1 MSILSKDW
9 RYIVVPAGTGSTLS
23 SQGAVSVVEY
33 PAGEYVGSA
42 LPVIQ
47 NYPAEPTTTLAID
60 IRVATAV
67 EVSFLEDS
75 LFGWAAEPMKTTLF
89 TQKLYQDWGKPLYVW
104 PDGNYITSWY
114 GVSGLGFYVF
124 VGHDSTNYPTQEVLI

>member
-9 RYIVVPAGTGSTLS
+9 RYIVVQAGTGSTIS
-23 SQGAVSVVEY
+23 SEGSVSVVEY
-33 PAGEYVGSA
+33 PVGEYVGDA

-47 NYPAEPTTTLAID
+47 TYPTESTTTLAID
-60 IRVATAV
+60 IRVATAS
-67 EVSFLEDS
+67 EVAFLKDT

-89 TQKLYQDWGKPLYVW
+89 IQKLYQDWGKPLYVW
-104 PDGNYITSWY
+104 TGGNYIASWY

-124 VGHDSTNYPTQEVLI
+124 VGYDSTNYPTQEVLI